1 MYVAL
6 TLGINESNP
15 NNLGYVVMAAVGLV
29 LGALAFV
36 SGRKGHIVL
45 TAWVGA
51 YWVIQAVGNFFGK
64 YVVETTIFPSLF
76 YPFPQDARTAT
87 VSTSYFI
94 YIGAWVLLAV
104 GGMATQLHL
113 TTFDSNYHDMV
124 DPDDADD
131 ISLEKDLHKSHTP
144 YKNGWY
150 IGDAIADSI
159 GKHTPVLNLITAIGF
174 TLFFAFF
181 TCMLRLFMKFLFG
194 LALGVQIGSVLN
206 VVWLHTID
214 SPINRANHNTLGY
227 VVMALLGLLLG
238 LSAVFSGRFPPTFY
252 PYPND
257 APSSVPSTL
266 YYYIGGWVALAL
278 VGILVQAHLA
288 ALDPPGNAALDDMD
302 DLQLEKAY
310 QKQMSYKQV

>member
-1 MYVAL
+1 MSPAFLADRWASSPKAIFLEADALDTTSFRAVIILGSIALFVVAAFITFLGYKHFSTALVLQGAILGGYMGWYIGSAFADSSETKSVMVHLSVAIVLGLFLAVFTCCMKGVMRFLFGFALGVQIGSVANIVWLHSL

-64 YVVETTIFPSLF
+64 YVVETTMCSLFVLPSGSCIFCSFPSLF

-144 YKNGWY
+144 YKN
-150 IGDAIADSI
+150 
-159 GKHTPVLNLITAIGF
+159 
-174 TLFFAFF
+174 
-181 TCMLRLFMKFLFG
+181 
-194 LALGVQIGSVLN
+194 VQDVSV
-206 VVWLHTID
+206 
-214 SPINRANHNTLGY
+214 
-227 VVMALLGLLLG
+227 
-238 LSAVFSGRFPPTFY
+238 
-252 PYPND
+252 
-257 APSSVPSTL
+257 
-266 YYYIGGWVALAL
+266 
-278 VGILVQAHLA
+278 
-288 ALDPPGNAALDDMD
+288 
-302 DLQLEKAY
+302 
-310 QKQMSYKQV
+310 

>member
-1 MYVAL
+1 ML
-6 TLGINESNP
+6 NSP
-15 NNLGYVVMAAVGLV
+15 SV
-29 LGALAFV
+29 LL
-36 SGRKGHIVL
+36 
-45 TAWVGA
+45 
-51 YWVIQAVGNFFGK
+51 
-64 YVVETTIFPSLF
+64 
-76 YPFPQDARTAT
+76 
-87 VSTSYFI
+87 STSNANVI
-94 YIGAWVLLAV
+94 IVDANTLHTIVVACSVLLLLV
-104 GGMATQLHL
+104 NLFVTFLGSKFFSTSLILQGGILGG
-113 TTFDSNYHDMV
+113 FV
-124 DPDDADD
+124 
-131 ISLEKDLHKSHTP
+131 
-144 YKNGWY
+144 GWY

-206 VVWLHTID
+206 VVWLHNID

-238 LSAVFSGRFPPTFY
+238 LSAVFSGRSSHIALTAWVGSYWVVQSIGNFVGNFPPTFY

-257 APSSVPSTL
+257 APSSVPSTF

-288 ALDPPGNAALDDMD
+288 ALDPPGNAALDEMD

>member
-1 MYVAL
+1 MC
-6 TLGINESNP
+6 
-15 NNLGYVVMAAVGLV
+15 
-29 LGALAFV
+29 
-36 SGRKGHIVL
+36 RKGHIVL

-64 YVVETTIFPSLF
+64 YVVETTMCSLFVLPSGSCIFCSFPSLF

-144 YKNGWY
+144 YKNVQDTFLGSKFFSTSLILQGGILGGFGWY

-206 VVWLHTID
+206 VVWLH
-214 SPINRANHNTLGY
+214 SR
-227 VVMALLGLLLG
+227 
-238 LSAVFSGRFPPTFY
+238 
-252 PYPND
+252 
-257 APSSVPSTL
+257 
-266 YYYIGGWVALAL
+266 
-278 VGILVQAHLA
+278 
-288 ALDPPGNAALDDMD
+288 
-302 DLQLEKAY
+302 
-310 QKQMSYKQV
+310 

>member
-1 MYVAL
+1 MSPAFLADRWASSPKAIFLEADALDTTSFRAVIILGSIALFVVAAFITFLGYKHFSTALVLQGAILGGYMGWYIGSAFADSSETKSVMVHLSVAIVLGLFLAVFTCCMKGVMRFLFGFALGVQIGSVANIVWLHSL

-51 YWVIQAVGNFFGK
+51 YWVIQAVGNFFGN
-64 YVVETTIFPSLF
+64 FPSLF

-144 YKNGWY
+144 YKN
-150 IGDAIADSI
+150 
-159 GKHTPVLNLITAIGF
+159 
-174 TLFFAFF
+174 
-181 TCMLRLFMKFLFG
+181 
-194 LALGVQIGSVLN
+194 VQDVSV
-206 VVWLHTID
+206 
-214 SPINRANHNTLGY
+214 
-227 VVMALLGLLLG
+227 
-238 LSAVFSGRFPPTFY
+238 
-252 PYPND
+252 
-257 APSSVPSTL
+257 
-266 YYYIGGWVALAL
+266 
-278 VGILVQAHLA
+278 
-288 ALDPPGNAALDDMD
+288 
-302 DLQLEKAY
+302 
-310 QKQMSYKQV
+310 